1 MAKFPEEKKDISPP
15 FYNVQM
21 DIVYGFQ
28 GRPFTKARSR
38 CKLYALVIVCINTS
52 ATNILCLESIS
63 TQEVMNAILR
73 HSSRY
78 GLPSNIFVDNG
89 SQLQALE
96 HARFSLLDLDLQ
108 LWDAKGVRVMV
119 TRPKSHAD
127 NGKVEARVRLLRDM
141 VNKEKFSSVPA
152 LTQLQLETVFSLIA
166 NAMNNIPL

>member
-1 MAKFPEEKKDISPP
+1 MAKFPDEKKDISPP
-15 FYNVQM
+15 FFNVQM

-127 NGKVEARVRLLRDM
+127 NGKVCLLYTSPSPRDRTRSRM
-141 VNKEKFSSVPA
+141 PSSA
-152 LTQLQLETVFSLIA
+152 
-166 NAMNNIPL
+166 